1 MTQSPQWHCPEHV
14 QPLARS
20 GDALVCPS
28 GETFPVVNEI
38 PRFVP
43 QSNYADAFGAQWNH
57 FRLTQLDSHS
67 GTTITRDRL
76 RRCIGEEL
84 WSKLRGLQVLEAGCG
99 AGRFTEIL
107 LGEGAIVTSVD
118 LSSAVEANA
127 KNCPVSE
134 THRIA
139 QADIRKM
146 PFAKRQYDVVL
157 CLGVVQHTPS
167 SEETMAA
174 LFEHVKPG
182 GWLVIDHYR
191 PSFSWYTKTA
201 PLVRRVL
208 RRLPADKGMRA
219 TETLVKVLLPLHKAV
234 RKVRPAQM
242 LLSRVSP
249 VLVYYDAYPQLSDA
263 QHREWSL
270 LDTHDTL
277 TAWYRHLRTTKQIRR
292 YLESIGVTS
301 VWAERG
307 GNGVE
312 ARGRRPA

>member
-1 MTQSPQWHCPEHV
+1 MNRPPAWHCPQHA
-14 QPLARS
+14 QPLSVAA
-20 GDALVCPS
+20 DALVCRS
-28 GETFPVVNEI
+28 GESFPIVNGI

-43 QSNYADAFGAQWNH
+43 QTNYAAAFGEQWNH

-67 GTTITRDRL
+67 GTAITRDRL
-76 RRCIGEEL
+76 RRCLGEEL
-84 WSKLRGLQVLEAGCG
+84 WSQLNGKYVLEAGCG

-107 LGEGAIVTSVD
+107 LAEGANVTSID
-118 LSSAVEANA
+118 LSSAVEANQ
-127 KNCPVSE
+127 KNSPIAE

-139 QADIRKM
+139 QADIRRM
-146 PFAKRQYDVVL
+146 PFASRQFDVVL

-201 PLVRRVL
+201 PMVRRVL
-208 RRLPADKGMRA
+208 RRLPADKGMKV
-219 TETLVKVLLPLHKAV
+219 TERLVQILLPLHKVV
-234 RKVRPAQM
+234 RKVRPAQA

-249 VLVYYDAYPQLSDA
+249 VVCYYNAYPQLSDE
-263 QHREWSL
+263 QHREWAL

-277 TAWYRHLRTTKQIRR
+277 TAWYRHLRTTTQIKR
-292 YLESIGVTS
+292 YLESIGVRS
-301 VWAERG
+301 VWAARG